1 VKAEPF
7 IRRLFGPFEH
17 QIGEKYRS
25 IFIDMDVFKDWERNS
40 SPIHWLC
47 DAWDRWLT
55 GDRVSYMTFLEMR
68 EIDTRFRKRGTR
80 RSENRTLGE
89 QRGSPGAILI
99 VVIDFP
105 YRQK

>member
-68 EIDTRFRKRGTR
+68 ERLIHGFGKGALDEARIGPWANNVAALV
-80 RSENRTLGE
+80 RS
-89 QRGSPGAILI
+89 
-99 VVIDFP
+99 
-105 YRQK
+105 